1 MSNTRVVRQG
11 KHHRQAYIL
20 FEGRRYYSE
29 ELSNVVGHKL
39 RIYSYLGTCQVIKAI
54 RPEGE
59 GAFQLHTKRSAAKKM
74 TNDPV
79 DEYLRYLEEKHLTGR
94 QASIT
99 PVNLRRRRQ

>member
-20 FEGRRYYSE
+20 FEGRRYYSD
-29 ELSNVVGHKL
+29 ELSSVVVHKL
-39 RIYSYLGTCQVIKAI
+39 RICSYLDNCQVIKAI

-59 GAFQLHTKRSAAKKM
+59 RAFQLHTKRSAAKRM
-74 TNDPV
+74 TKDPV

-94 QASIT
+94 QLLIT
-99 PVNLRRRRQ
+99 PNSRRRRQ